1 MHELKTLHQRNRGM
15 GRLKANTEPDK
26 APHTRN
32 MNEDPKQGEKNHITV
47 DEARQPGQE
56 KQLPEPTYLPGNK
69 TP

>member
-1 MHELKTLHQRNRGM
+1 MHDLKTLHQRNRGL
-15 GRLKANTEPDK
+15 GRLKANTEPEK

-32 MNEDPKQGEKNHITV
+32 MNEDSKRGKNNITV
-47 DEARQPGQE
+47 TEARQPGQE